1 MNERKRKM
9 TISNALRNLYY
20 ERKARKKVQ
29 LSRSKFGTFLI
40 FLFLFII
47 GAFMALPLVYSV
59 VQAFKPLNEIYAYPP
74 KFFVREPTLDNFYQ
88 VYELANNLW
97 VPLSRYVLNSV
108 FISVSGTLFYVII
121 ASLAAYPLAKVNFP
135 GKKICS
141 LLIVLMILFRTE
153 VTEVPRYV
161 IIAELGMV
169 NTYWSV
175 LLPALSGSFGVFL
188 MQQFIVSAV
197 PESIL
202 EAARLDGA
210 SEGMLFGKIVIPCVR
225 PAWLTLIIFTFQ
237 SLWNTSGT
245 KYIYSENL
253 KMLPSVLT
261 TIASGGIARAGAAS
275 AVSLILMIP
284 PIVIFIISQSSVM
297 ETMSQSGLK

>member
-1 MNERKRKM
+1 M

-169 NTYWSV
+169 TKIDADTVAKIIVKDAGGEHNTLDGIDWNSV
-175 LLPALSGSFGVFL
+175 QCVGFDIKDVGVFGYIL
-188 MQQFIVSAV
+188 PNIPEAGSIVVTYEDGYYVIEQSIV
-197 PESIL
+197 PEN
-202 EAARLDGA
+202 
-210 SEGMLFGKIVIPCVR
+210 
-225 PAWLTLIIFTFQ
+225 
-237 SLWNTSGT
+237 NT
-245 KYIYSENL
+245 
-253 KMLPSVLT
+253 MLPSEKKTNNANDLHMGQRVYTDESHSFDVLLRET
-261 TIASGGIARAGAAS
+261 YIE
-275 AVSLILMIP
+275 LN
-284 PIVIFIISQSSVM
+284 PIS
-297 ETMSQSGLK
+297 EALLR